1 MILVRNVFQLEFGK
15 AKDAKV
21 KMKEGLRFIEQMG
34 VKNNRVC
41 LDVSGPF
48 YTLVLE
54 NTFDSLDAF
63 EKGLARLGQS
73 KDWQTWYAAFGEL
86 VESGHREIYS
96 VVE

>member
-1 MILVRNVFQLEFGK
+1 MILVRNVFQLKFGR

-21 KMKEGLRFIEQMG
+21 KMKEGMRFIEEAG
-34 VKNNRVC
+34 VKDNRVC

-63 EKGLARLGQS
+63 EKGLAKLGQS
-73 KDWQTWYAAFGEL
+73 KDWQTWYASFGEL
-86 VESGHREIYS
+86 VESGYREIYT
-96 VVE
+96 VVK